1 MTESRTN
8 SWDSL
13 TPGKALL
20 VTIVVPSLYL
30 VALAVAW
37 WSPKNFG
44 FGIHWLAGT
53 GLGIGLFGLSLWVV
67 SMVQLGRSLA
77 VLPGTEKLITTGI
90 YKFLRHPIYVGIDL
104 TLAGLF
110 LALGS
115 TYGFLYLGLVVLPL
129 NIVRSR
135 LEEKAL
141 LQKFGEPY
149 RDYLS
154 RTWF

>member
-1 MTESRTN
+1 
-8 SWDSL
+8 
-13 TPGKALL
+13 
-20 VTIVVPSLYL
+20 
-30 VALAVAW
+30 
-37 WSPKNFG
+37 
-44 FGIHWLAGT
+44 
-53 GLGIGLFGLSLWVV
+53 
-67 SMVQLGRSLA
+67 LGRSLA
-77 VLPGTEKLITTGI
+77 VLPGSEKLITAGI
-90 YKFLRHPIYVGIDL
+90 YKYLRHPIYVGIDL

-115 TYGFLYLGLVVLPL
+115 TYGFLYLVLVVLPL
-129 NIVRSR
+129 NILRSR